1 LVVVVTRYF
10 GGVKLGTGG
19 LIRAYGGAAR
29 ECLKTAETMEVC
41 DCTQGVALVFPAIQ
55 NNPRRSQV
63 IPQAVVALNFG
74 YDIMGAMF
82 TLAER
87 FSVLSTTY
95 EDNGSISVRVR

>member
-1 LVVVVTRYF
+1 
-10 GGVKLGTGG
+10 
-19 LIRAYGGAAR
+19 
-29 ECLKTAETMEVC
+29 ME
-41 DCTQGVALVFPAIQ
+41 
-55 NNPRRSQV
+55 V

-95 EDNGSISVRVR
+95 EDNGSISVRVRLPEREVEEFTEEIRGVSRGGATMEVIGDDEFGEEEEE